1 MTNYVVAAV
10 FTYSYEFAVLRL
22 ILEQRNISHFFQNE
36 TMLNIL
42 PFHSVA
48 LGGIRLLVH
57 PKDLDTVLE
66 IIDDLKYNK
75 DLKKV

>member
-1 MTNYVVAAV
+1 MTNFVVAAIY
-10 FTYSYEFAVLRL
+10 TYSYEFAVLRL
-22 ILEQRNISHFFQNE
+22 ILEQKNITHFFQNE

-42 PFHSVA
+42 PFHSHA
-48 LGGIRLLVH
+48 LGGIRLMVH
-57 PKDLDTVLE
+57 PDDLNEVLQ

>member
-22 ILEQRNISHFFQNE
+22 ILEQRGISHFFQNE
-36 TMLNIL
+36 TMSNIL
-42 PFHSVA
+42 PFHSLA

-57 PKDLDTVLE
+57 PADLDTVLE

>member
-22 ILEQRNISHFFQNE
+22 ILEHRNISHFFQNE

-57 PKDLDTVLE
+57 PKDLETVLE